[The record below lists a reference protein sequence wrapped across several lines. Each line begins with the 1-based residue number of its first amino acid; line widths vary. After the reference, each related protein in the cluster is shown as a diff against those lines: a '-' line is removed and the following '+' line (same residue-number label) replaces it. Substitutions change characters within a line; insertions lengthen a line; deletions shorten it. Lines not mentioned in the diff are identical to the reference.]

1 MKFIRNALWMTTLLA
16 LQATAQPAQPT
27 ARPTQNVPPGLL
39 TMPPK
44 GPSTPPQMPDKD
56 KMSYAIGMSVA
67 NSIKH
72 QELTVDVDTIATAMK
87 DVLSAKPTRLT
98 TQEMGETLKQ
108 LNEALKAKAMA
119 VREEQKL
126 KMEKEAAEN
135 KIKGGEFL
143 AGNAKLDGVK
153 SLPNGLQYK
162 VIKDGA
168 GPMPKS
174 DDTVTV
180 SYKGKLIDGTQ
191 FDQNEHFTTPVTGRT
206 IKGWLEILPMM
217 KVGSK
222 WEVFIP
228 PDLGYGAQGAGQRI
242 PPNSVL
248 IFEMELLSVVQ
259 GAAKPPGLTAIPS
272 TPPAAKPAPPVS
284 SGTPVVSGQI
294 IKVPSAEELK
304 KGAKIEVI
312 TNVPPSQ

>member
-119 VREEQKL
+119 
-126 KMEKEAAEN
+126 A
-135 KIKGGEFL
+135 
-143 AGNAKLDGVK
+143 
-153 SLPNGLQYK
+153 
-162 VIKDGA
+162 
-168 GPMPKS
+168 
-174 DDTVTV
+174 
-180 SYKGKLIDGTQ
+180 
-191 FDQNEHFTTPVTGRT
+191 
-206 IKGWLEILPMM
+206 
-217 KVGSK
+217 
-222 WEVFIP
+222 
-228 PDLGYGAQGAGQRI
+228 
-242 PPNSVL
+242 
-248 IFEMELLSVVQ
+248 
-259 GAAKPPGLTAIPS
+259 
-272 TPPAAKPAPPVS
+272 
-284 SGTPVVSGQI
+284 
-294 IKVPSAEELK
+294 
-304 KGAKIEVI
+304 
-312 TNVPPSQ
+312 